1 MPYVYFFSAFFLLL
15 VNTQTK
21 PLTLSKSI
29 LMIPTLSST
38 HPIQLNKRESLS
50 SHDRAFPSSLPRYQ
64 VKVDPTDCVMLGR

>member
-1 MPYVYFFSAFFLLL
+1 MPYVYFFSASFLLL

-21 PLTLSKSI
+21 PLTLTKSI
-29 LMIPTLSST
+29 LIPTLSST

-50 SHDRAFPSSLPRYQ
+50 SHDRAFPSSLHRYQ